1 MDILTTVFT
10 FFLVW
15 WVTLFVVLPMQ
26 IETDASPD
34 RGNDAGAPK
43 NARIKYKLKLNTA
56 IAVAVTFIIWM
67 IFYIYGTEI
76 EDYYLNATFV

>member
-15 WVTLFVVLPMQ
+15 WVSLFVVLPMRV
-26 IETDASPD
+26 ETDQSPE
-34 RGNDAGAPK
+34 RGNDAGAPRD
-43 NARIKYKLKLNTA
+43 ARIKYKLKLNTVIA
-56 IAVAVTFIIWM
+56 IILTAVIYAFFTV
-67 IFYIYGTEI
+67 YGTEI